1 MISWVDNEDMCKNW
15 KKKWIERKKA
25 SNLFLNI
32 EIEKQDEQSDN
43 EEILNVFSFKNILD
57 LAEIE
62 KLEVTEDSLNTLMKK
77 CDIQYNRE
85 KQIEEEKASL

>member
-1 MISWVDNEDMCKNW
+1 MISWVDNEDMCKKW
-15 KKKWIERKKA
+15 KKKWIERNKA
-25 SNLFLNI
+25 FNLFLNI

-43 EEILNVFSFKNILD
+43 EEILNVFSFKCIFD

-62 KLEVTEDSLNTLMKK
+62 KLEVTEDSLMMVEK

-85 KQIEEEKASL
+85 KQMEEDKASL

>member
-1 MISWVDNEDMCKNW
+1 MQEV

-32 EIEKQDEQSDN
+32 KIEKQDEQSDN
-43 EEILNVFSFKNILD
+43 EEILNVFSFKSILD
-57 LAEIE
+57 LAEIK
-62 KLEVTEDSLNTLMKK
+62 KLGVTEDSLNTLMMVKK

-85 KQIEEEKASL
+85 EQMEEEKASLSGLS

>member
-1 MISWVDNEDMCKNW
+1 M
-15 KKKWIERKKA
+15 
-25 SNLFLNI
+25 NI

-43 EEILNVFSFKNILD
+43 EEIHNVFSFKCIFD

-62 KLEVTEDSLNTLMKK
+62 NLEVTEDSLNTLMMVEK

-85 KQIEEEKASL
+85 KQMEEDKASL